1 MELRTNLQR
10 YDFILFAMFKKKLTK
25 VDLAKLLNISY
36 PTMLSKLNNIG
47 NLRISEASELCE
59 ILDINLIELITINN
73 FKRWVKKV
81 K

>member
-10 YDFILFAMFKKKLTK
+10 YEFIRFAMFKKKLTK

-73 FKRWVKKV
+73 FKR
-81 K
+81 

>member
-1 MELRTNLQR
+1 
-10 YDFILFAMFKKKLTK
+10 MFKKKLTK
-25 VDLAKLLNISY
+25 VDLSKLMNISY

-73 FKRWVKKV
+73 FKR
-81 K
+81 

>member
-1 MELRTNLQR
+1 MELRTNLQM
-10 YDFILFAMFKKKLTK
+10 YDFIRFAMFKKKLTK

-73 FKRWVKKV
+73 FKR
-81 K
+81 

>member
-1 MELRTNLQR
+1 MELRTNLQM

-73 FKRWVKKV
+73 FKR
-81 K
+81 